1 MEVRASG
8 TINVL
13 CVTLSTRLEQGAND
27 DQRQNPMKKS
37 FLRYKTF
44 LLIVSLLLCAS
55 SIQGV
60 AFARQSFVRDP
71 EPAKTP
77 VQYGDP
83 YSDFRYARYSNAGLL
98 NERDEIKLGMQL
110 HREVTKKF
118 RLTDVGLDRVERIG
132 QRCAKASLRA
142 SLLYKFHVIQSREVN
157 GFSLPGGHVYITTA
171 MLRLATDTELAS
183 VLAHEVGHIVA
194 RHSLKT
200 LKKSQEYNE
209 IAKSLGEL
217 TGVAGDVARDLGVT
231 LGQMVGAGLLTI
243 HTRDEERE
251 ADFLGVRT
259 MPKAGFDQQGMITM
273 FQKMQR
279 IEKQD
284 SNLLGSLFS
293 DHPDVEERIE
303 NTRYEM
309 ARMKGR

>member
-1 MEVRASG
+1 
-8 TINVL
+8 
-13 CVTLSTRLEQGAND
+13 
-27 DQRQNPMKKS
+27 MKKS
-37 FLRYKTF
+37 YLRFETL

-55 SIQGV
+55 LIRSV
-60 AFARQSFVRDP
+60 AFARQSFVRAP
-71 EPAKTP
+71 GAATAP
-77 VQYGDP
+77 VQYDDP
-83 YSDFRYARYSNAGLL
+83 YADFRYARYSNAGLL
-98 NERDEIKLGMQL
+98 NERDEINLGLQL

-118 RLTDVGLDRVERIG
+118 RLTDIGLDRVERIG
-132 QRCAKASLRA
+132 QRCATASLRPN
-142 SLLYKFHVIQSREVN
+142 LLYKFHVIQSREIN
-157 GFSLPGGHVYITTA
+157 GFSIPGGHVYVTTA
-171 MLRLATDTELAS
+171 MLRLANDNELAS
-183 VLAHEVGHIVA
+183 VLAHEIGHVVA

-200 LKKSQEYNE
+200 LKQSQEYNE

-231 LGQMVGAGLLTI
+231 LGKMVGASLLTI

-259 MPKAGFDQQGMITM
+259 MPKAGFDPQAMITM

-279 IEKQD
+279 IEKEN

-293 DHPDVEERIE
+293 DHPDVGERIE
-303 NTRYEM
+303 NTRYEI